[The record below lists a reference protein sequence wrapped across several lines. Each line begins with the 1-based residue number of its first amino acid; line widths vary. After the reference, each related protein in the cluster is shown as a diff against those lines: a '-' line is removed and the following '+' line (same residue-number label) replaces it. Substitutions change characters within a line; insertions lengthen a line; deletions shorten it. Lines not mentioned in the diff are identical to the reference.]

1 MRARVRERE
10 QRESEGGGRGGRE
23 EGRGEEGG
31 REGGRVSG
39 GRGLRARARPAAAP
53 LTREGEQVQSIVA
66 DVAMMAAT
74 KRSAAHEIEHDVAV

>member
-31 REGGRVSG
+31 REGGREGVRGQGPESTRAPSSRASNS
-39 GRGLRARARPAAAP
+39 GRGA
-53 LTREGEQVQSIVA
+53 G
-66 DVAMMAAT
+66 T
-74 KRSAAHEIEHDVAV
+74 KHCSRRGDDGRDEAQRSARD